1 MAVTDILKIEI
12 WQLRT
17 IGSQKSIPSVPIA
30 LGTYYGG
37 YMGCLGAYEQPN
49 VRIAGIRGV
58 YGAWFSTSVAMI
70 YTYQWYGT
78 VRAARLAGACVCVAA
93 CAVAI
98 FVKL

>member
-37 YMGCLGAYEQPN
+37 YMGCLVASTGTN
-49 VRIAGIRGV
+49 IALNKIGRLMDYFLLSFSLEFMAIA
-58 YGAWFSTSVAMI
+58 AWLD
-70 YTYQWYGT
+70 
-78 VRAARLAGACVCVAA
+78 RAKWHIHTR
-93 CAVAI
+93 
-98 FVKL
+98 

>member
-49 VRIAGIRGV
+49 VRIAGSVGYTGRGFQHTHCILNMQNV
-58 YGAWFSTSVAMI
+58 
-70 YTYQWYGT
+70 
-78 VRAARLAGACVCVAA
+78 
-93 CAVAI
+93 
-98 FVKL
+98 

>member
-30 LGTYYGG
+30 LGTYYSG

-49 VRIAGIRGV
+49 VRIAGSVGYTGRG
-58 YGAWFSTSVAMI
+58 F
-70 YTYQWYGT
+70 Q
-78 VRAARLAGACVCVAA
+78 RLTFEV
-93 CAVAI
+93 
-98 FVKL
+98 

>member
-49 VRIAGIRGV
+49 VRIAG
-58 YGAWFSTSVAMI
+58 SV
-70 YTYQWYGT
+70 G
-78 VRAARLAGACVCVAA
+78 
-93 CAVAI
+93 
-98 FVKL
+98 

>member
-30 LGTYYGG
+30 LGTYYSG

-49 VRIAGIRGV
+49 VRIAGSVGYTGRGFQPGSAV
-58 YGAWFSTSVAMI
+58 IFL
-70 YTYQWYGT
+70 
-78 VRAARLAGACVCVAA
+78 RLRV
-93 CAVAI
+93 
-98 FVKL
+98 FFFEHDT